1 MEQLNCVALRA
12 RAARQRGLSLIE
24 LLISMTIG
32 LIVTGAL
39 VYVFIGSRSGYRS
52 NENLAR
58 VQETG
63 RFALDYIGQD
73 LRMVS
78 FAGCHSRGLTVD
90 TTLVIARPAITFT
103 GVSDGLLGFDNGAGW
118 TNATGI
124 TRVRGDVLTV
134 RRASGQGVEISAN
147 TNTTA
152 AQVTIKNNCPK
163 FKKSDLMMLASCERA
178 VIFRVTNTP
187 ATTCDGTVGAVVLEN
202 KATGAGSDGSQG
214 NGNNG
219 IVTGA
224 TSFQIPDAFHV
235 DSRAAVYRFDEVAYF
250 IGNNPAGHP
259 GLYRSSSNSG
269 TEELVENV
277 EDMDIVYGLDT
288 SSPPDGIADTFVKAA
303 AVTDWSQ
310 VVSVR
315 ISLLVVGQDTS
326 VTTGAQTYVLR
337 DLDGDGVPDAQTATD
352 SRLRQV
358 FTSTMA
364 LRNRIL

>member
-1 MEQLNCVALRA
+1 MEQLNMSN
-12 RAARQRGLSLIE
+12 RQRGLSLVE
-24 LLISMTIG
+24 LMISITIG
-32 LIVTGAL
+32 LIVMSAL
-39 VYVFIGSRSGYRS
+39 AYVFAGSRGAYRV

-78 FAGCHSRGLTVD
+78 FAGCHSRGLTTD
-90 TTLVIARPAITFT
+90 NTLVIARPAVTFT
-103 GVSDGLLGFDNGAGW
+103 GVGDGLLGFENGTGW
-118 TNATGI
+118 TNASGV

-134 RRASGQGVEISAN
+134 RRASSAGVEISAN
-147 TNTTA
+147 TNVAA
-152 AQVTIKNNCPK
+152 AQISVKNNCSK
-163 FKKSDLMMLASCERA
+163 LKQSDLVLLASCERA
-178 VIFRVTNTP
+178 VVLRITNTP
-187 ATTCDGTVGAVVLEN
+187 ATTCDGTVGAVILEH

-219 IVTGA
+219 FVTGS
-224 TSFQIPDAFHV
+224 TSYQIADNFHV
-235 DSRAAVYRFDEVAYF
+235 DTRAAVYRFDEVAYF

-277 EDMDIVYGLDT
+277 EDMDIVYGIDT
-288 SSPPDGIADTFVKAA
+288 SSPADGIADSYVSAD

-315 ISLLVVGQDTS
+315 ISLLVVGQDSS
-326 VTTGAQTYVLR
+326 VTTGTQTYILR
-337 DLDGDGVPDAQTATD
+337 DTDGDGILDAQSAPD

-358 FTSTMA
+358 FTSTIA
-364 LRNRIL
+364 LRNRVL

>member
-1 MEQLNCVALRA
+1 MSN
-12 RAARQRGLSLIE
+12 RQRGLSLVE
-24 LLISMTIG
+24 LMISITIG
-32 LIVTGAL
+32 LIVMSAL
-39 VYVFIGSRSGYRS
+39 AYVFAGSRGAYRV

-78 FAGCHSRGLTVD
+78 FAGCHSRGLTND
-90 TTLVIARPAITFT
+90 NTLVIARPAVTFA
-103 GVSDGLLGFDNGAGW
+103 GVGDGLLGFENGTGW
-118 TNATGI
+118 TNASGV

-134 RRASGQGVEISAN
+134 RRASSAGVEISAN
-147 TNTTA
+147 TNVAA
-152 AQVTIKNNCPK
+152 AQITVKNNCSK
-163 FKKSDLMMLASCERA
+163 LRQSDLVLLASCERA
-178 VIFRVTNTP
+178 VVLRITNTP
-187 ATTCDGTVGAVVLEN
+187 ATTCDGTVGAVVLEH
-202 KATGAGSDGSQG
+202 KASGAGSDGSQG

-219 IVTGA
+219 FVTGS
-224 TSFQIPDAFHV
+224 TSYQIADAFHV
-235 DSRAAVYRFDEVAYF
+235 DTRASVYRFDEVAYF

-277 EDMDIVYGLDT
+277 EDMDILYGLDT
-288 SSPPDGIADTFVKAA
+288 SSPADGIADSYVNAT

-315 ISLLVVGQDTS
+315 ISLLVAGQDS
-326 VTTGAQTYVLR
+326 AVTTGTQTYVLR
-337 DLDGDGVPDAQTATD
+337 DTDGDGNLDAQNAPD

-358 FTSTMA
+358 FTSTIA
-364 LRNRIL
+364 LRNRVL

>member
-1 MEQLNCVALRA
+1 MEQLNMSN
-12 RAARQRGLSLIE
+12 RQRGLSLVE
-24 LLISMTIG
+24 LMISITIG
-32 LIVTGAL
+32 LIVMSAL
-39 VYVFIGSRSGYRS
+39 AYVFAGSRGAYRV

-78 FAGCHSRGLTVD
+78 FAGCHSRGLTTD
-90 TTLVIARPAITFT
+90 NTLVIARPAVTFT
-103 GVSDGLLGFDNGAGW
+103 GVGDGLLGFENGTGW
-118 TNATGI
+118 TNTSGV

-134 RRASGQGVEISAN
+134 RRASSAGVEISAN
-147 TNTTA
+147 TNVAA
-152 AQVTIKNNCPK
+152 AQITVKNNCSK
-163 FKKSDLMMLASCERA
+163 LRQSDLVLLASCERA
-178 VIFRVTNTP
+178 VVLRITNTP
-187 ATTCDGTVGAVVLEN
+187 ATTCDGTVGAVVLEH
-202 KATGAGSDGSQG
+202 KATGAGTGGTQG

-219 IVTGA
+219 FVTGS
-224 TSFQIPDAFHV
+224 TSYQIADAFHV
-235 DSRAAVYRFDEVAYF
+235 DTRASVYRFDEVAYF

-277 EDMDIVYGLDT
+277 EDMDIVYGIDT
-288 SSPPDGIADTFVKAA
+288 SAPADGIADSYVSAD

-315 ISLLVVGQDTS
+315 ISLLVVGQDSS
-326 VTTGAQTYVLR
+326 VTTGTQTYMLR
-337 DLDGDGVPDAQTATD
+337 DNDGDGQLDAQNAPD

-358 FTSTMA
+358 FTSTIA
-364 LRNRIL
+364 LRNRVL

>member
-1 MEQLNCVALRA
+1 MEQLTPT
-12 RAARQRGLSLIE
+12 ARQRGLSLVE

-39 VYVFIGSRSGYRS
+39 VYVFVGSRGANRS

-63 RFALDYIGQD
+63 RFGLDYIGQD

-78 FAGCHSRGLTVD
+78 FAGCHSRGLAAD
-90 TTLVIARPAITFT
+90 TTLVIARPAVTYT
-103 GVSDGLLGFDNGAGW
+103 GVADGMIGFDNGTGW
-118 TNATGI
+118 TNTTGI
-124 TRVRGDVLTV
+124 TYVRGDVLV
-134 RRASGQGVEISAN
+134 ARRAAGQGVEISAS
-147 TNTTA
+147 TNA
-152 AQVTIKNNCPK
+152 AAATVTIKNNCPK
-163 FKKSDLMMLASCERA
+163 FKKSDLLMLASCERA

-187 ATTCDGTVGAVVLEN
+187 ATTCDGTVGTIVLQN
-202 KATGAGSDGSQG
+202 QATGAGSDGSQG

-219 IVTGA
+219 IVTGS
-224 TSFQIPDAFHV
+224 TSYQIANTFGV
-235 DSRAAVYRFDEVAYF
+235 DTRASVFRFDEVAYF

-277 EDMDIVYGLDT
+277 DDMDIVYGLDT

-303 AVTDWSQ
+303 AITDWSQ

-315 ISLLVVGQDTS
+315 ISLLVVGQDTA
-326 VTTGAQTYVLR
+326 VTTGPQTYVLR
-337 DLDGDGVPDAQTATD
+337 DLNGDGVPDAQTAAD

-358 FTSTMA
+358 FTSTIA